1 MKLNILSDVHN
12 EFSVLPIPHTD
23 ADVVI
28 LAGDIDLDA
37 RAIEWAK
44 GFDKQVV
51 YLPGN
56 HEYYKGHLE
65 TVDQR
70 IRDAAAGTNVS
81 ILDGELIIDNVRFL
95 GGILWTDFK
104 LFSEAQAE
112 FAKLD
117 AQASMNDYRLIRTG
131 AGYRK
136 LNPNDTQLIFHKTV
150 VLLET
155 RLKEPFP
162 GKTVVVTHHAPSFQS
177 IAPMYRQDS
186 LTPAFASNLDYL
198 MGEPISLWI
207 HGHVHHSNDY
217 EINGTRI
224 ISNPRGY
231 QLKGDASPENP
242 DFKADLIIEV

>member
-12 EFSVLPIPHTD
+12 EFSVLPILHTD

-95 GGILWTDFK
+95 GGDT
-104 LFSEAQAE
+104 
-112 FAKLD
+112 LD
-117 AQASMNDYRLIRTG
+117 G
-131 AGYRK
+131 
-136 LNPNDTQLIFHKTV
+136 F
-150 VLLET
+150 
-155 RLKEPFP
+155 
-162 GKTVVVTHHAPSFQS
+162 
-177 IAPMYRQDS
+177 
-186 LTPAFASNLDYL
+186 
-198 MGEPISLWI
+198 
-207 HGHVHHSNDY
+207 
-217 EINGTRI
+217 
-224 ISNPRGY
+224 
-231 QLKGDASPENP
+231 
-242 DFKADLIIEV
+242 